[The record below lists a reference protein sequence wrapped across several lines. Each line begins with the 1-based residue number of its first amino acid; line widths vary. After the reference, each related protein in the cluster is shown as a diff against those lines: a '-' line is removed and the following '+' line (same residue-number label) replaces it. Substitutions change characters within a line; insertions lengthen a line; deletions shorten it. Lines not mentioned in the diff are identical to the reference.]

1 MSKNEWPNSKC
12 DWLYYENEAPDVN
25 NPVKVIM
32 ENGEIEVSYESEG
45 EWYSYK
51 GPEVNPGHYELH
63 GVGYDGRATLH
74 HFPGGRILEGYWTDE
89 GYRGMWRIQLA

>member
-1 MSKNEWPNSKC
+1 MEKNDWLNSKC
-12 DWLYYENEAPDVN
+12 DWLYYDNEAADVN
-25 NPVKVIM
+25 DPVRVVI
-32 ENGEIEVSYESEG
+32 ENGEIEVSYEYEG

-51 GPEVNPGHYELH
+51 GKEVSPGHYELH

-74 HFPGGRILEGYWTDE
+74 RFKDGRILEGYWTDE